1 MCDMSSLHRQ
11 TDQRVCGCR
20 CHWED
25 LGDCTRHIHLLLE
38 PLLFGFLSGDSCLQS
53 QEWLKR
59 ICCRLLG
66 ESLTLLPLEAVV
78 EHVEE
83 VVVVVIVVV
92 VVVVVE
98 VVEAMV
104 VDIVDG
110 IVDASV
116 ESLSIKSSNI

>member
-1 MCDMSSLHRQ
+1 M
-11 TDQRVCGCR
+11 
-20 CHWED
+20 
-25 LGDCTRHIHLLLE
+25 
-38 PLLFGFLSGDSCLQS
+38 
-53 QEWLKR
+53 
-59 ICCRLLG
+59 
-66 ESLTLLPLEAVV
+66 EAVV

-83 VVVVVIVVV
+83 VVVVVIVV

-116 ESLSIKSSNI
+116 ESLSIKSSNIYIDNVKITSM

>member
-1 MCDMSSLHRQ
+1 MCD
-11 TDQRVCGCR
+11 CR

-92 VVVVVE
+92 VVE

>member
-1 MCDMSSLHRQ
+1 MPP
-11 TDQRVCGCR
+11 V
-20 CHWED
+20 
-25 LGDCTRHIHLLLE
+25 TRMA
-38 PLLFGFLSGDSCLQS
+38 
-53 QEWLKR
+53 
-59 ICCRLLG
+59 
-66 ESLTLLPLEAVV
+66 LEAVA

-116 ESLSIKSSNI
+116 ESLSDSGKVTMAQVMTAVVNTSTVETEATIRIPLTFIIEEGLDFLQN